1 MWFILMCV
9 LNFVLGDTDRNFV
22 FFVQPVPIL
31 PPCQRRIQ
39 VGLASTVTLLKYEE
53 SDPFAEGEPF
63 YVLVKGVPANK
74 DEKYSGRREK
84 ERPC

>member
-1 MWFILMCV
+1 MCV
-9 LNFVLGDTDRNFV
+9 LNFVLGNTDRDFL

-39 VGLASTVTLLKYEE
+39 VGLALTVTLLKYEAE
-53 SDPFAEGEPF
+53 SAPFAEEEHF
-63 YVLVKGVPANK
+63 YVLINGVAANK

-84 ERPC
+84 EQHC